1 MNMIPTAASGAPRA
15 APLAPPLARALDFL
29 VADESA
35 AATWVVGGGLRDRL
49 SGRPVSDLDLVTA
62 ADALGTATRL
72 AARMRGSLVVL
83 DRARDIAR
91 VVWSGAAGPVTLD
104 LARLARPDLTGD
116 LTARDFT
123 VNALALPLAADVAE
137 LLQRGGA
144 PLAARLTDPTGG
156 LADLADGR
164 LRMVAEANLDDDPLR
179 LIRGVRLA
187 AELGLSVDGAT
198 RRAITARASSLSLPA
213 PERLRQELLRALV
226 SPRAGMALDLA
237 DAVGL
242 LDVLFG
248 ELAAGRGV
256 QQSLPHDRDVR
267 RHSLDAAIGAAW
279 LLGRIEGERTAP
291 VPARLNLPPVFVA
304 AVDAAAPDLA
314 PFFAQAPTMDELPRR
329 AWLLLGALLHDIG
342 KVRTAQADPLSGRLR
357 FPGHAEAGAQMTR
370 VIARRLRACAP
381 GVAYLEGMVRCH
393 MLPLWL
399 SSGPPLDGRIVHRYF
414 RAAGELGVDAA
425 LFSLADN
432 AAKAP
437 LETPGAERMAAT
449 FSSLMRAWFH
459 ERERLV
465 ESRPAVD
472 GRSLQAALGLAPG
485 PQLGSL
491 LSGLREA
498 VAAGE
503 VAADDAESALAWAR
517 RRLPPAGA

>member
-1 MNMIPTAASGAPRA
+1 
-15 APLAPPLARALDFL
+15 
-29 VADESA
+29 
-35 AATWVVGGGLRDRL
+35 
-49 SGRPVSDLDLVTA
+49 
-62 ADALGTATRL
+62 
-72 AARMRGSLVVL
+72 
-83 DRARDIAR
+83 
-91 VVWSGAAGPVTLD
+91 
-104 LARLARPDLTGD
+104 
-116 LTARDFT
+116 
-123 VNALALPLAADVAE
+123 
-137 LLQRGGA
+137 
-144 PLAARLTDPTGG
+144 
-156 LADLADGR
+156 
-164 LRMVAEANLDDDPLR
+164 
-179 LIRGVRLA
+179 
-187 AELGLSVDGAT
+187 
-198 RRAITARASSLSLPA
+198 
-213 PERLRQELLRALV
+213 
-226 SPRAGMALDLA
+226 
-237 DAVGL
+237 
-242 LDVLFG
+242 
-248 ELAAGRGV
+248 
-256 QQSLPHDRDVR
+256 
-267 RHSLDAAIGAAW
+267 
-279 LLGRIEGERTAP
+279 
-291 VPARLNLPPVFVA
+291 
-304 AVDAAAPDLA
+304 
-314 PFFAQAPTMDELPRR
+314 
-329 AWLLLGALLHDIG
+329 
-342 KVRTAQADPLSGRLR
+342 
-357 FPGHAEAGAQMTR
+357 
-370 VIARRLRACAP
+370 
-381 GVAYLEGMVRCH
+381 